1 MKRLALCVIPA
12 LALALAMLSGCGGG
26 TDSTPK
32 KDGATGEK
40 KEGAK
45 EALIGANLEM
55 SGESAEWGE
64 DSKRGIEMAFDEIN
78 AKPEQTIKMRAI
90 YEDNKSE
97 AGASKNAMKK
107 LVTQDNVLAVIGAVG
122 SNRTLA
128 AADVAMEEKVP
139 LMTHAST
146 NVTITKKGEFISRI
160 CFEDNFQGAVMAR
173 FAHRS
178 LNAQS
183 VVIIAAKGNPYSE
196 GLCESF
202 RKVFTEEGGKVLEE
216 LAYQKGATDFKT
228 LVTQIKQLNPAAIWV
243 PGYHNEVALLIKQA
257 REGGL
262 QAPFLGADGW
272 DNPELFTLCGPSIK
286 GNFLANHFDPGDPSP
301 KVQEFVKKFKERFKV
316 APTAMGALAYD
327 AAYAMADSA
336 NRCKELTPIAMK
348 DAINSI
354 KNLPGVCG
362 TITMS
367 PDREVVK
374 EAVVLETE
382 ETKFKYKETIK
393 P

>member
-1 MKRLALCVIPA
+1 MKRVALCA
-12 LALALAMLSGCGGG
+12 LMSALIFSVVTLVGCGAGG
-26 TDSTPK
+26 G
-32 KDGATGEK
+32 DGK
-40 KEGAK
+40 K

-64 DSKRGIEMAFDEIN
+64 DSKRGIEMALDEIN
-78 AKPEQTIKMRAI
+78 AKPEQKIKLRAI

-97 AGASKNAMKK
+97 PNASKNAMKK
-107 LVTQDNVLAVIGAVG
+107 LITQDGVIAVIGAVG

-146 NVTITKKGEFISRI
+146 NVTITQKGEFISRI

-173 FAHRS
+173 FARRTLKAS
-178 LNAQS
+178 S
-183 VVIIAAKGNPYSE
+183 VVIIAAKGNAYSE
-196 GLCESF
+196 GLCDSF
-202 RKVFTEEGGKVLEE
+202 KKVFVEDGGKVLEE
-216 LAYQKGATDFKT
+216 LAYQKGAKDFKT
-228 LVTQIKQLNPAAIWV
+228 LVTQIKQLNPAVIWV
-243 PGYHNEVALLIKQA
+243 PGYHNEVALIIKQA

-272 DNPELFTLCGPSIK
+272 DNPELFTLCGPSIE
-286 GNFLANHFDPGDPSP
+286 GNFLATHFDPGDPNP
-301 KVQEFVKKFKERFKV
+301 KVQDFVKRFKERFKLE
-316 APTAMGALAYD
+316 PTAMGALAYD
-327 AAYAMADSA
+327 AAYAMADSV
-336 NRCKELTPIAMK
+336 NRAKELTPVAMK

-367 PDREVVK
+367 PNREVIK

-382 ETKFKYKETIK
+382 KTKFKYKETIK